1 MPTADDVLQAQ
12 VDPTPTETTT
22 VVETRTEVPQE
33 ADPAFGDADFFIA
46 LAIALVVFAASLFGG
61 RFARRVLQPR
71 LTELRSPSFGS
82 VFSRLIQIGIVTLG
96 TVIAISLV
104 FPSVNV
110 ATILGGLG
118 VLSIA
123 AGFAFQD
130 ILSNL
135 LAGILLIF
143 RQPFVSG
150 DQIEVNDMQGTVI
163 EITLRETRIRT
174 FQGRVVYVPNA
185 DVYTNAIT
193 VQTEEAQVRTDL
205 AVGVGYDSDLSQ
217 ARELALEVLADV
229 DGVADD
235 PAPEAELVG
244 FGGSSMD
251 FVLRYW
257 TGSAQKEIRNTKD
270 RVIQAI
276 YDAFNDAGIE
286 FPFSVVTLDAYD
298 GFTDALRQAGKG

>member
-1 MPTADDVLQAQ
+1 MLTILAQ
-12 VDPTPTETTT
+12 SDTP
-22 VVETRTEVPQE
+22 
-33 ADPAFGDADFFIA
+33 ADPAFGDAEFFIA
-46 LAIALVVFAASLFGG
+46 LAIALVVFVGAILLG
-61 RFARRVLQPR
+61 RFLRKTLEPR
-71 LTELRSPSFGS
+71 LTEMRSPSFGT
-82 VFSRLIQIGIVTLG
+82 VFSRLIQIAIVTVG
-96 TVIAISLV
+96 TVVAVSLV
-104 FPSVNV
+104 FPSVNL

-150 DQIEVNDMQGTVI
+150 DMIEVNDYFGTVQ

-174 FQGRVVYVPNA
+174 PQGKIVFIPNA

-193 VQTEEAQVRTDL
+193 VQTAEPQIRTDL

-217 ARELALEVLADV
+217 ARELALEVL
-229 DGVADD
+229 DGVEGVAAD
-235 PAPEAELVG
+235 PAPEVELVG

-257 TGSAQKEIRNTKD
+257 TDAPQKAVRNTKD

-276 YDAFNDAGIE
+276 YDAFNEAGIE

-298 GFTDALRQAGKG
+298 GFKDAMRLAGGGRG